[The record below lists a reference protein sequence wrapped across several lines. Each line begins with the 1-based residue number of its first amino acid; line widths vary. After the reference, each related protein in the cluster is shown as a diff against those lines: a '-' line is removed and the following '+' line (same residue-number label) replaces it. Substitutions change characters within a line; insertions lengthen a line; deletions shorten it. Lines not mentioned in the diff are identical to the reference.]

1 MYAPLNVPMYTPSVG
16 STGAVLAL
24 VMFIV
29 GVTASSVNFLTTI
42 HHSRA
47 EGMGLMD
54 MPMFTWSILATI
66 WMMLFA
72 FASLL
77 GALLILGS
85 DRVLGVC
92 TFWPLRA
99 APLLWGTFGGF
110 SVTRGVYRFFPAL
123 GAMLELFQTFSGR
136 RLVGRKWVIIAIC
149 LIAVQSFLVWIHHMF
164 LTTINLE
171 VKTLAMA
178 TTIGISLPFDLVVF
192 SLIYTLLKG
201 RIQFTTPFLFAF
213 GALLLFILGGIT
225 GVFLGAIV
233 LDYQFRGTYWVVA
246 HFHYVMF
253 GGATALIGAVYY
265 WFPKMTGRMYDEL
278 LGKLHFALFFIGF
291 NAVYMSMFLA
301 WETPRRVF
309 EYNPAFQTY
318 HQFGTIGA
326 FVLGFSF
333 FIMFYN
339 LAKSYVSGPEAG
351 DNPWDYSRTAEWAVS
366 SPPPLENWPNRPSY
380 ASGKLEFMKDYV
392 PEGGPAVRTDG
403 DGNVATDGGDSH
415 SEHIKEYPYWD
426 KHPSHASIW
435 PLCLSLMTGVFLL
448 GFTGFNEA
456 MEFTIG
462 ESVATSTV
470 TVANPAYPVFIVVGL
485 VG

>member
-1 MYAPLNVPMYTPSVG
+1 
-16 STGAVLAL
+16 
-24 VMFIV
+24 
-29 GVTASSVNFLTTI
+29 
-42 HHSRA
+42 
-47 EGMGLMD
+47 MGLMD
-54 MPMFTWSILATI
+54 MPMFTWSILATV

-85 DRVLGVC
+85 DRVLGSVYFLA
-92 TFWPLRA
+92 TEGGA
-99 APLLWGTFGGF
+99 LLWGIFGGF
-110 SVTRGVYRFFPAL
+110 SVTRRCTSFFPAL

-171 VKTLAMA
+171 IKTLAMA

-201 RIQFTTPFLFAF
+201 RVQFTTPFLFAF

-265 WFPKMTGRMYDEL
+265 WFPKMTGRMYGEL

-309 EYNPAFQTY
+309 EYNPTFQI

-326 FVLGFSF
+326 FVPGFF

-339 LAKSYVSGPEAG
+339 LAKSYVSGPKPVTTRG
-351 DNPWDYSRTAEWAVS
+351 TTRGPPSGRSRRRRRLRTGPTA
-366 SPPPLENWPNRPSY
+366 PRTPLEN
-380 ASGKLEFMKDYV
+380 LV
-392 PEGGPAVRTDG
+392 
-403 DGNVATDGGDSH
+403 VAKRFRLCRWYSQLRGH
-415 SEHIKEYPYWD
+415 S
-426 KHPSHASIW
+426 
-435 PLCLSLMTGVFLL
+435 
-448 GFTGFNEA
+448 
-456 MEFTIG
+456 
-462 ESVATSTV
+462 
-470 TVANPAYPVFIVVGL
+470 
-485 VG
+485 